1 MATSFALSPLPI
13 AEVYIDES
21 STRHRYLVLGAVVV
35 LRDHSAT
42 LAAQIQ
48 TARLPELPQGEMK
61 WTKVSQTKLPAYT
74 RVVDCFF
81 QTRLRLFEFHSVVI
95 DTSRQRHQLYNQ
107 GSHEIGFNK
116 EMYQLAFKCGRLY
129 QTLFHVYPDRRV
141 TDQRPED
148 LRLMLNRGIRR
159 KGDKRDWPYRRLQF
173 RDSHNTPFIQLAD
186 ILAGSIAYH
195 LNGHRH
201 VMDASPAKAALSD
214 HILRNAGIR
223 DIFRDTAIRG
233 KFTVWHRQLRGVP

>member
-1 MATSFALSPLPI
+1 MLASLATPPLPI

-35 LRDHSAT
+35 RRDSSAELT
-42 LAAQIQ
+42 NQLQA
-48 TARLPELPQGEMK
+48 ARLPELPQGEMK
-61 WTKVSQTKLPAYT
+61 WTKVSQTKLSAYM
-74 RVVDCFF
+74 RVVDRFF
-81 QTRLRLFEFHSVVI
+81 QERLRLFEFHSVVI

-116 EMYQLAFKCGRLY
+116 EMYQLALKCGRLY

-141 TDQRPED
+141 TNQRPED
-148 LRLMLNRGIRR
+148 LRRMLNRGLRL

-173 RDSHNTPFIQLAD
+173 RDSHTTPFIQLAD
-186 ILAGSIAYH
+186 ILAGAIAYH

-201 VMDASPAKAALSD
+201 VNAASPAKATLSD
-214 HILRNAGIR
+214 HVLKNAGIQ

-233 KFTVWHRQLRGVP
+233 KFTVWHRQLK